1 MELLSEV
8 KICTEKLFNLKQ
20 ILLISK
26 LKMVMYLTLFI
37 QEDTGKDSF
46 IRKALM
52 MLKKVVKIIDFL
64 LSAVIA
70 ILGSTLLMMVVL
82 LLVKLF
88 MGDVHGL

>member
-1 MELLSEV
+1 M
-8 KICTEKLFNLKQ
+8 
-20 ILLISK
+20 
-26 LKMVMYLTLFI
+26 LFI

-64 LSAVIA
+64 LSAVMA
-70 ILGSTLLMMVVL
+70 ILGSTLLMLVVL

>member
-1 MELLSEV
+1 
-8 KICTEKLFNLKQ
+8 
-20 ILLISK
+20 
-26 LKMVMYLTLFI
+26 
-37 QEDTGKDSF
+37 
-46 IRKALM
+46 M

>member
-1 MELLSEV
+1 
-8 KICTEKLFNLKQ
+8 
-20 ILLISK
+20 
-26 LKMVMYLTLFI
+26 
-37 QEDTGKDSF
+37 
-46 IRKALM
+46 M

-88 MGDVHGL
+88 MGDIHGL

>member
-1 MELLSEV
+1 
-8 KICTEKLFNLKQ
+8 
-20 ILLISK
+20 
-26 LKMVMYLTLFI
+26 
-37 QEDTGKDSF
+37 
-46 IRKALM
+46 M

-88 MGDVHGL
+88 MGDVYGL

>member
-1 MELLSEV
+1 MWW
-8 KICTEKLFNLKQ
+8 KIPV
-20 ILLISK
+20 K
-26 LKMVMYLTLFI
+26 LKHWRQSLEMYLTLFI

-52 MLKKVVKIIDFL
+52 MLKKVIKIVDFL
-64 LSAVIA
+64 LSAVMA

-88 MGDVHGL
+88 MGDVYGL

>member
-1 MELLSEV
+1 
-8 KICTEKLFNLKQ
+8 
-20 ILLISK
+20 
-26 LKMVMYLTLFI
+26 
-37 QEDTGKDSF
+37 
-46 IRKALM
+46 

-70 ILGSTLLMMVVL
+70 ILGSTLLMLVVL